1 MNKLNELLAKKNKNL
16 LSVYFTAGYPNL
28 NDTTK
33 IIEAL
38 DKNGVDLIEIGLPFS
53 DPIADGQ
60 TIQESSHLALVNG
73 MTTQLMFEQLKALKN
88 TNAVLILMTYLN
100 LVVHYGFE
108 NTLKMCK
115 ESNIS
120 AMILPDLPL
129 EEYERD
135 YKALCEKYD
144 IKIVMLISP
153 ESSDERI
160 RAIDNA
166 TDSFIYMVSSASVT
180 GTKDDFDE
188 NQCAYF
194 KRINDMNLKNKRLI
208 GFGISNKKT
217 MDKANRYSS
226 GVIIGS
232 AFIKALAQEPN
243 NPEKA
248 VRFFLEKL
256 EK

>member
-1 MNKLNELLAKKNKNL
+1 
-16 LSVYFTAGYPNL
+16 
-28 NDTTK
+28 
-33 IIEAL
+33 
-38 DKNGVDLIEIGLPFS
+38 
-53 DPIADGQ
+53 
-60 TIQESSHLALVNG
+60 
-73 MTTQLMFEQLKALKN
+73 
-88 TNAVLILMTYLN
+88 
-100 LVVHYGFE
+100 
-108 NTLKMCK
+108 
-115 ESNIS
+115 
-120 AMILPDLPL
+120 
-129 EEYERD
+129 
-135 YKALCEKYD
+135 
-144 IKIVMLISP
+144 MLISP

-248 VRFFLEKL
+248 VRLFLEKL

>member
-1 MNKLNELLAKKNKNL
+1 MNKLNELLAKKDKNL

-120 AMILPDLPL
+120 AMILLSL
-129 EEYERD
+129 H
-135 YKALCEKYD
+135 
-144 IKIVMLISP
+144 I
-153 ESSDERI
+153 
-160 RAIDNA
+160 
-166 TDSFIYMVSSASVT
+166 
-180 GTKDDFDE
+180 
-188 NQCAYF
+188 F
-194 KRINDMNLKNKRLI
+194 KVFSK
-208 GFGISNKKT
+208 
-217 MDKANRYSS
+217 
-226 GVIIGS
+226 
-232 AFIKALAQEPN
+232 P
-243 NPEKA
+243 
-248 VRFFLEKL
+248 
-256 EK
+256 